1 MTATTAVPSTLD
13 EWREHIARP
22 SVPKPDVP
30 SLAELKAMSGPEEAQ
45 YNRTRM
51 VYLGSEHVVGTFDY
65 QEIGRKL
72 QIVRFQNLGDRPSAR
87 KGLLISGRQRSGKS
101 TAVLGHL
108 KRIDRVIREENGW
121 ALDDMTVAPTVA
133 LVAPDQATARKLW
146 ERFALYLGLRIKAR
160 ENADQIAER
169 VHQALKTLHTEVV
182 FIDEVQ
188 NLRTTS
194 EAGTAAGSALKAFT
208 ERLPITYIWAGV
220 DVVRGDGTAG
230 LFSGQMGQQ
239 MRGRVDPHEMV
250 GHHIGSESDRQDWK
264 DLIAMME
271 DLLPL
276 AAHESGSLADSSWQ
290 WLHDHT
296 GGSVG
301 ALWDV
306 LHNAAIRAIV
316 DETERIGPADLQE
329 RWLSAA
335 DRDYARQRVRGTS
348 RTANKPTASKSRRT
362 G

>member
-1 MTATTAVPSTLD
+1 MTTTTAVPSTLD
-13 EWREHIARP
+13 EWREHVARP
-22 SVPKPDVP
+22 SVPKPAIP
-30 SLAELKAMSGPEEAQ
+30 SVAELKAMSGPEKAQ

-51 VYLGSEHVVGTFDY
+51 EYLGSDLVVRTLDY
-65 QEIGRKL
+65 QDIGQSL
-72 QIVRFQNLGDRPSAR
+72 DTLRFQNLGDRPTAR
-87 KGLLISGRQRSGKS
+87 QGLLISGRQRSGKS
-101 TAVLGHL
+101 TAVLRHL
-108 KRIDRVIREENGW
+108 KRIDRAIREENGW

-146 ERFALYLGLRIKAR
+146 ERFALYLGLRTKDR

-169 VHQALKTLHTEVV
+169 VYQALKTLRTEVV

-194 EAGTAAGSALKAFT
+194 EAGTAAGSALKGFT
-208 ERLPITYIWAGV
+208 ERLPITYVWAGV
-220 DVVRGDGTAG
+220 DVVRSDGAQS
-230 LFSGQMGQQ
+230 LFSGRMGQQ
-239 MRGRVDPHEMV
+239 MRGRVITHEMA
-250 GHHIGSESDRQDWK
+250 GHHIGSEPDREDWQ

-276 AAHESGSLADSSWQ
+276 AAHEPGSLAESSWQ

-301 ALWDV
+301 ALWDI
-306 LHNAAIRAIV
+306 LHNAAVRVIA
-316 DETERIGPADLQE
+316 DGSEKIGPSDLQD

-335 DRDYARQRVRGTS
+335 DRDYARQQLRSTS
-348 RTANKPTASKSRRT
+348 RTATKPTASKSRRT
-362 G
+362 A